1 MKGRVALVTGASRG
15 IGAAVATR
23 FGSEGAT
30 VIAVG
35 RTVGGLEETDDAI
48 RAAGGHATLVP
59 LDLKDGDGIDRLG
72 KEVFDRHGR
81 LDVLVGNAG
90 TLGQLGPIG
99 HCPPKVWEDVL
110 STNVTSNWRLIRAFD
125 ALLRASN
132 AGRAI
137 FVTSG
142 VSRMPTPYWGSYA
155 ASKAALNMLAQTY
168 AAEVSNTSVRVNII
182 DPGVVRTSMRAEAM
196 PGENPADLP
205 HPNAIAHTFVELADI
220 ELERTGEIVT
230 IDLKHKTF
238 LP

>member
-23 FGSEGAT
+23 FGLEGAT

-48 RAAGGHATLVP
+48 RSAGGRATLVP

-72 KEVFDRHGR
+72 KEIFDRYGR

-99 HCPPKVWEDVL
+99 HCSPKLWEDVL
-110 STNVTSNWRLIRAFD
+110 STNVTANWRLIRAFD
-125 ALLRASN
+125 ALLRAST
-132 AGRAI
+132 AGRAM

-155 ASKAALNMLAQTY
+155 VSKAALNMLARTY
-168 AAEVSNTSVRVNII
+168 AAEVSNTSVKVNII

-196 PGENPADLP
+196 PGEDPADLP
-205 HPNAIAHTFVELADI
+205 HPDAIAQTFVELAAI

-230 IDLKHKTF
+230 IDEKHKTP
-238 LP
+238 LS